1 MARPIATHDN
11 TFTKAYLQQH
21 CGDLL
26 SFDPFDGQGGIGGW
40 LDDILTGA
48 GRLNAS
54 LASTAKPISPYLILT
69 QLLTHD
75 TLTVSAI
82 QASLSRKRLA
92 LGEPMVSTRYARY
105 VYAAVASASKSVQH
119 YVESHR
125 K

>member
-26 SFDPFDGQGGIGGW
+26 SFDEQGSVNGW

-92 LGEPMVSTRYARY
+92 LGEPMISTRYARY

>member
-26 SFDPFDGQGGIGGW
+26 SFDGQGDLSGW
-40 LDDILTGA
+40 LDDVLTGA
-48 GRLNAS
+48 GRLSESMAS
-54 LASTAKPISPYLILT
+54 NTKPVSPYLILT

-75 TLTVSAI
+75 TLTVSAV
-82 QASLSRKRLA
+82 QESLSRKRVT

-105 VYAAVASASKSVQH
+105 VYAAVVSASKSVQYH
-119 YVESHR
+119 AS
-125 K
+125 KAGS

>member
-11 TFTKAYLQQH
+11 TFTKEYLQEH

-26 SFDPFDGQGGIGGW
+26 SFDGQGGIGGW

-54 LASTAKPISPYLILT
+54 LASTAKPISPYIILT

-75 TLTVSAI
+75 TLTVSAV

-92 LGEPMVSTRYARY
+92 LGEHMVSTRYARY

-119 YVESHR
+119 YVESHA
-125 K
+125 